1 MKEGTICLKNFI
13 FNVEL
18 NSASEISQKS
28 TTFRA
33 IEVLSENYHPSKIGG
48 LEMKWKTNK
57 IILVLLFQKLLH
69 INLNSWLDHFI
80 QHKPGISEE
89 LFIQGQK
96 EAHYGSSCR

>member
-1 MKEGTICLKNFI
+1 MKGTICINNSI

-33 IEVLSENYHPSKIGG
+33 IVVLSGNYHPSKIGG
-48 LEMKWKTNK
+48 LAWNEKRM
-57 IILVLLFQKLLH
+57 VLLFQNLLQ
-69 INLNSWLDHFI
+69 ILNSWLDHFI
-80 QHKPGISEE
+80 KHKPDISEE

-96 EAHYGSSCR
+96 EVHYGSSCR

>member
-1 MKEGTICLKNFI
+1 MKGTICINNSI

-33 IEVLSENYHPSKIGG
+33 IVVLSENYHPSKIGG

-57 IILVLLFQKLLH
+57 IILVLLFQNLLQ
-69 INLNSWLDHFI
+69 ILNSWLDLFI
-80 QHKPGISEE
+80 KHKPDISEE

-96 EAHYGSSCR
+96 EVHYGSSCR